1 MTKKARQ
8 ARRIKFAV
16 QPTAVKRPA
25 RVVILYRRS
34 AARSRLRNNR
44 PNSADG
50 YEVAQ
55 LVEAR
60 VRFPMGSLGFFIEL
74 NQWFPNFFG
83 PPPPWFHI
91 QTHSAPPTL
100 FKKNINAL
108 LFPLLFY
115 IQKNR
120 LNKIIRLKLNV
131 LCVN

>member
-1 MTKKARQ
+1 VTKKARQ

-25 RVVILYRRS
+25 RVVILYLRS

-91 QTHSAPPTL
+91 QTHSAPLPL
-100 FKKNINAL
+100 KKKHKCAFISTFIL
-108 LFPLLFY
+108 Y
-115 IQKNR
+115 SK
-120 LNKIIRLKLNV
+120 KSLK
-131 LCVN
+131 